1 MKQAITEYKQAI
13 IIGASPMGSEE
24 SALLKLLKWAGYRE
38 QAEHCSRDCDTCH
51 TGCSAK
57 IKNKDIY
64 VVVADGG
71 LKFLLKNGMLPDFFV
86 GDLDSVE
93 LEDTPTEKTQS
104 DGMQTEDTPTGKA
117 KPEGAL
123 KDILNDIPKEIVPVE
138 KDDTDMALAV
148 AKAYEKGYRNILLYG
163 GCGGARISHTLAN
176 IQMMSFYA
184 KKGCSLQ
191 MLGDGVRLEIL
202 HNASKTLSAAMKGS
216 ISVICLSDIAE
227 GVTIQGL
234 KYEYTGAL
242 TSDRTLGVSNSFVGK
257 DAMVSVENGTLL
269 LVYERA

>member
-24 SALLKLLKWAGYRE
+24 SALLKLLKWAGYGE
-38 QAEHCSRDCDTCH
+38 QAEHCSRDYDTCH

-93 LEDTPTEKTQS
+93 LE
-104 DGMQTEDTPTGKA
+104 
-117 KPEGAL
+117 GAL
-123 KDILNDIPKEIVPVE
+123 KDILKDIPKEIVPVE

>member
-24 SALLKLLKWAGYRE
+24 SALLKLLKWAGYGE

-93 LEDTPTEKTQS
+93 L
-104 DGMQTEDTPTGKA
+104 DGIQTEDTLTGDIQVNKA
-117 KPEGAL
+117 KPEGVI
-123 KDILNDIPKEIVPVE
+123 KDILKDIPKEIVPVE

-191 MLGDGVRLEIL
+191 MLGDGVRMEIL
-202 HNASKTLSAAMKGS
+202 HNGSKTLSAAMKGS
-216 ISVICLSDIAE
+216 ISVICLSDVAE

-257 DAMVSVENGTLL
+257 NAVVSVKNGTLL
-269 LVYERA
+269 LVYERG

>member
-1 MKQAITEYKQAI
+1 MKQTITEYKQAI

-24 SALLKLLKWAGYRE
+24 SALLKLLKWAGYGE

-93 LEDTPTEKTQS
+93 LE
-104 DGMQTEDTPTGKA
+104 
-117 KPEGAL
+117 GAL
-123 KDILNDIPKEIVPVE
+123 KDILNDIPKKIVPVE

>member
-24 SALLKLLKWAGYRE
+24 SALLKLLKWAGYGE

-51 TGCSAK
+51 TGCSVK

-123 KDILNDIPKEIVPVE
+123 KDILKDIPKEIVPVE

>member
-24 SALLKLLKWAGYRE
+24 SPLLKLLKWAGYGE

-93 LEDTPTEKTQS
+93 LEGD
-104 DGMQTEDTPTGKA
+104 
-117 KPEGAL
+117 L
-123 KDILNDIPKEIVPVE
+123 KDILNDIPKKIVPVE

-163 GCGGARISHTLAN
+163 GCGGARISHTFAN

>member
-24 SALLKLLKWAGYRE
+24 SALLKLLKWAGYGE

-93 LEDTPTEKTQS
+93 LEDTPTEKTQLDKTKS
-104 DGMQTEDTPTGKA
+104 ERTMK
-117 KPEGAL
+117 
-123 KDILNDIPKEIVPVE
+123 DIPKEIVPVE

>member
-24 SALLKLLKWAGYRE
+24 SALLKLLKWAGYGE

-123 KDILNDIPKEIVPVE
+123 KDILKDIPKEIVPVE

>member
-24 SALLKLLKWAGYRE
+24 SALLKLLKWAGYGE

-93 LEDTPTEKTQS
+93 LEGD
-104 DGMQTEDTPTGKA
+104 
-117 KPEGAL
+117 L
-123 KDILNDIPKEIVPVE
+123 KDILKDIPKEIVPVE

-191 MLGDGVRLEIL
+191 MLGDGIRLEIL

-257 DAMVSVENGTLL
+257 DAIVSVENGTLL

>member
-24 SALLKLLKWAGYRE
+24 SALLKLLKWAGYGE

-93 LEDTPTEKTQS
+93 LEGD
-104 DGMQTEDTPTGKA
+104 
-117 KPEGAL
+117 L
-123 KDILNDIPKEIVPVE
+123 KDILKDIPKEIVSVE

>member
-24 SALLKLLKWAGYRE
+24 SALLKLLKWAGYGE

-93 LEDTPTEKTQS
+93 LE
-104 DGMQTEDTPTGKA
+104 
-117 KPEGAL
+117 GAL
-123 KDILNDIPKEIVPVE
+123 KDILKDIPKEIVPVE

-216 ISVICLSDIAE
+216 ISVICPSDIAE

>member
-24 SALLKLLKWAGYRE
+24 SALLKLLKWAGYGE

-93 LEDTPTEKTQS
+93 LEGD
-104 DGMQTEDTPTGKA
+104 
-117 KPEGAL
+117 L
-123 KDILNDIPKEIVPVE
+123 KDILKDIPKEIVPAE

>member
-24 SALLKLLKWAGYRE
+24 SALLKLLKWAGYGE

-93 LEDTPTEKTQS
+93 LE
-104 DGMQTEDTPTGKA
+104 
-117 KPEGAL
+117 GAL
-123 KDILNDIPKEIVPVE
+123 KDILKDIPKEIVPVE

-234 KYEYTGAL
+234 KYEYTGAQ

-269 LVYERA
+269 LVYERT

>member
-1 MKQAITEYKQAI
+1 MKQATTEYKQAI

-24 SALLKLLKWAGYRE
+24 SALLKLLKWAGYGE
-38 QAEHCSRDCDTCH
+38 QAEHCSRNCDTCH

-93 LEDTPTEKTQS
+93 LEGD
-104 DGMQTEDTPTGKA
+104 
-117 KPEGAL
+117 L
-123 KDILNDIPKEIVPVE
+123 KDILKDIPKEIVPVE

>member
-24 SALLKLLKWAGYRE
+24 SALLKLLKWAGYGE

-93 LEDTPTEKTQS
+93 LEGD
-104 DGMQTEDTPTGKA
+104 
-117 KPEGAL
+117 L
-123 KDILNDIPKEIVPVE
+123 KDILKDIPKEIVPVE

-148 AKAYEKGYRNILLYG
+148 AKAYEKGYRNILLYD

>member
-24 SALLKLLKWAGYRE
+24 SALLKLLKWAGYGE

-93 LEDTPTEKTQS
+93 LE
-104 DGMQTEDTPTGKA
+104 
-117 KPEGAL
+117 GAL
-123 KDILNDIPKEIVPVE
+123 KDILNDIPKKIVPVE

-257 DAMVSVENGTLL
+257 DAIVSVENGTLL
-269 LVYERA
+269 LVYERT

>member
-24 SALLKLLKWAGYRE
+24 SALLKLLKWAGYGE

-93 LEDTPTEKTQS
+93 LEGD
-104 DGMQTEDTPTGKA
+104 
-117 KPEGAL
+117 L
-123 KDILNDIPKEIVPVE
+123 KDILKDIPKEIVPVE

-184 KKGCSLQ
+184 EKGCSLQ
-191 MLGDGVRLEIL
+191 MLGDGIRLEIL

>member
-24 SALLKLLKWAGYRE
+24 SALLKLLKWAGYGE

-93 LEDTPTEKTQS
+93 LEGD
-104 DGMQTEDTPTGKA
+104 
-117 KPEGAL
+117 L
-123 KDILNDIPKEIVPVE
+123 KDILNDIPKKIVPVE

-184 KKGCSLQ
+184 EKGCSLQ
-191 MLGDGVRLEIL
+191 MLGDGIRLEIL

>member
-24 SALLKLLKWAGYRE
+24 SALLKLLKWAGYGE

-93 LEDTPTEKTQS
+93 LE
-104 DGMQTEDTPTGKA
+104 
-117 KPEGAL
+117 GAL
-123 KDILNDIPKEIVPVE
+123 KDMLNDIPKKIVPVE

-202 HNASKTLSAAMKGS
+202 HNASKTLSAAMRGS

-257 DAMVSVENGTLL
+257 DAIVSVENGTLL

>member
-24 SALLKLLKWAGYRE
+24 SALLKLLKWAGYGE

-93 LEDTPTEKTQS
+93 LE
-104 DGMQTEDTPTGKA
+104 
-117 KPEGAL
+117 GAL
-123 KDILNDIPKEIVPVE
+123 KDILKDIPKEIVPVE

-176 IQMMSFYA
+176 IQMTSFYA

>member
-24 SALLKLLKWAGYRE
+24 SALLKLLKWAGYGE

-93 LEDTPTEKTQS
+93 LEGD
-104 DGMQTEDTPTGKA
+104 
-117 KPEGAL
+117 L
-123 KDILNDIPKEIVPVE
+123 KDILNDIPKKIVPVE
-138 KDDTDMALAV
+138 KDDTDMVLAV

>member
-24 SALLKLLKWAGYRE
+24 SALLKLLKWAGYGE

-93 LEDTPTEKTQS
+93 LEGD
-104 DGMQTEDTPTGKA
+104 
-117 KPEGAL
+117 L
-123 KDILNDIPKEIVPVE
+123 KDILNDIPKKIVPVE

-216 ISVICLSDIAE
+216 ISVVCLSDIAE

>member
-24 SALLKLLKWAGYRE
+24 SALLKLLKWAGYGE
-38 QAEHCSRDCDTCH
+38 QAEHCSRDCNTCH

-93 LEDTPTEKTQS
+93 LE
-104 DGMQTEDTPTGKA
+104 
-117 KPEGAL
+117 GAL
-123 KDILNDIPKEIVPVE
+123 KDMLNDIPKKIVPVE

-257 DAMVSVENGTLL
+257 DAIVSVENGTLL
-269 LVYERA
+269 LVYERT

>member
-1 MKQAITEYKQAI
+1 MKQATTEYKQAI

-24 SALLKLLKWAGYRE
+24 SALLKLLKWAGYGE
-38 QAEHCSRDCDTCH
+38 QAEHCSRNCDTCH

-93 LEDTPTEKTQS
+93 LE
-104 DGMQTEDTPTGKA
+104 
-117 KPEGAL
+117 GAL
-123 KDILNDIPKEIVPVE
+123 KDILNDIPKKIVPVE

>member
-1 MKQAITEYKQAI
+1 
-13 IIGASPMGSEE
+13 MGSEE
-24 SALLKLLKWAGYRE
+24 SALLKLLKWAGYGE

-93 LEDTPTEKTQS
+93 LEGD
-104 DGMQTEDTPTGKA
+104 
-117 KPEGAL
+117 L
-123 KDILNDIPKEIVPVE
+123 KDILKDIPKEIVPVE

>member
-24 SALLKLLKWAGYRE
+24 SALLKLLKWAGYGE

-93 LEDTPTEKTQS
+93 LEGD
-104 DGMQTEDTPTGKA
+104 
-117 KPEGAL
+117 L
-123 KDILNDIPKEIVPVE
+123 KDIRNDIPKKIVPVE

-242 TSDRTLGVSNSFVGK
+242 TSDRTLSVSNSFVGK

>member
-1 MKQAITEYKQAI
+1 MKQTITEYKQAI

-24 SALLKLLKWAGYRE
+24 SALLKLLKWAGYGE

-93 LEDTPTEKTQS
+93 LKGD
-104 DGMQTEDTPTGKA
+104 
-117 KPEGAL
+117 L
-123 KDILNDIPKEIVPVE
+123 KDILKDIPKEIVPME

-163 GCGGARISHTLAN
+163 GCGGARISHTFAN

>member
-24 SALLKLLKWAGYRE
+24 SALLKLLKWAGYGE

-93 LEDTPTEKTQS
+93 LEGD
-104 DGMQTEDTPTGKA
+104 
-117 KPEGAL
+117 L
-123 KDILNDIPKEIVPVE
+123 KDIL

-163 GCGGARISHTLAN
+163 GCGGARISHTFAN

>member
-1 MKQAITEYKQAI
+1 MKQTITEYKQAI

-24 SALLKLLKWAGYRE
+24 SALLKLLKWAGYGE

-93 LEDTPTEKTQS
+93 LEEIPTEKTQS

-117 KPEGAL
+117 RPEGAL
-123 KDILNDIPKEIVPVE
+123 KDILKDIPKEIVPVE

-163 GCGGARISHTLAN
+163 GYGGARISHTLAN

>member
-24 SALLKLLKWAGYRE
+24 SALLKLLKWAGYGE

-93 LEDTPTEKTQS
+93 LE
-104 DGMQTEDTPTGKA
+104 
-117 KPEGAL
+117 GAL
-123 KDILNDIPKEIVPVE
+123 KDILKDIPKEIVPVE

-227 GVTIQGL
+227 DVTIQGL

>member
-24 SALLKLLKWAGYRE
+24 SALLKLLKWAGYGE

-93 LEDTPTEKTQS
+93 LEGD
-104 DGMQTEDTPTGKA
+104 
-117 KPEGAL
+117 L
-123 KDILNDIPKEIVPVE
+123 KNILNDIPKKIVPVE

>member
-1 MKQAITEYKQAI
+1 MKQATTEYKQAI

-24 SALLKLLKWAGYRE
+24 SALLKLLKWAGYGE

-93 LEDTPTEKTQS
+93 LEGD
-104 DGMQTEDTPTGKA
+104 
-117 KPEGAL
+117 L
-123 KDILNDIPKEIVPVE
+123 KDILKDIPKEIVPVE

>member
-24 SALLKLLKWAGYRE
+24 SALLKLLKWAGYGE

-123 KDILNDIPKEIVPVE
+123 KDMLNDIPKKIVPVE

-163 GCGGARISHTLAN
+163 GCGGTRISHTLAN

>member
-24 SALLKLLKWAGYRE
+24 SALLKLLKWAGYGE
-38 QAEHCSRDCDTCH
+38 QAEHCSRDCDTCR

-93 LEDTPTEKTQS
+93 
-104 DGMQTEDTPTGKA
+104 
-117 KPEGAL
+117 PEGAL
-123 KDILNDIPKEIVPVE
+123 KDILKDIPKEIVPVE

-191 MLGDGVRLEIL
+191 MLGDGVRMEIL
-202 HNASKTLSAAMKGS
+202 HNGSKTLSAAMKGS
-216 ISVICLSDIAE
+216 ISVICLSDVAE

>member
-24 SALLKLLKWAGYRE
+24 SALLKLLKWAGYGE

-93 LEDTPTEKTQS
+93 LE
-104 DGMQTEDTPTGKA
+104 
-117 KPEGAL
+117 GAL
-123 KDILNDIPKEIVPVE
+123 KDILKDIPKEIVPVE

-234 KYEYTGAL
+234 KYEYTGVL

-257 DAMVSVENGTLL
+257 DAIVSVENGTLL

>member
-24 SALLKLLKWAGYRE
+24 SALLKLLKWAGYGE

-93 LEDTPTEKTQS
+93 LE
-104 DGMQTEDTPTGKA
+104 
-117 KPEGAL
+117 
-123 KDILNDIPKEIVPVE
+123 
-138 KDDTDMALAV
+138 
-148 AKAYEKGYRNILLYG
+148 
-163 GCGGARISHTLAN
+163 
-176 IQMMSFYA
+176 
-184 KKGCSLQ
+184 
-191 MLGDGVRLEIL
+191 
-202 HNASKTLSAAMKGS
+202 
-216 ISVICLSDIAE
+216 
-227 GVTIQGL
+227 
-234 KYEYTGAL
+234 GAL
-242 TSDRTLGVSNSFVGK
+242 TEIRIWRWRLPRLTKKATGTFCCTADAAVRGFRTHLQIS
-257 DAMVSVENGTLL
+257 
-269 LVYERA
+269 R

>member
-24 SALLKLLKWAGYRE
+24 SALLKLLKWAGYGE

-93 LEDTPTEKTQS
+93 LEGD
-104 DGMQTEDTPTGKA
+104 
-117 KPEGAL
+117 L
-123 KDILNDIPKEIVPVE
+123 KDILKDIPKEIVPVE

-148 AKAYEKGYRNILLYG
+148 ARAYEKGYRNILLYG

-202 HNASKTLSAAMKGS
+202 HNSSKTLSAAMKGS

-234 KYEYTGAL
+234 KYEYTGVL

>member
-1 MKQAITEYKQAI
+1 MKQATTEYKQAI

-24 SALLKLLKWAGYRE
+24 SALLKLLKWAGYGE
-38 QAEHCSRDCDTCH
+38 QAEHCSRNCDTCH

-93 LEDTPTEKTQS
+93 LE
-104 DGMQTEDTPTGKA
+104 
-117 KPEGAL
+117 GAL
-123 KDILNDIPKEIVPVE
+123 KDILKDIPKEIVPVE

-216 ISVICLSDIAE
+216 ISVVCLSDIAE

>member
-24 SALLKLLKWAGYRE
+24 SALLKLLKWAGYGE

-93 LEDTPTEKTQS
+93 LEGD
-104 DGMQTEDTPTGKA
+104 
-117 KPEGAL
+117 L
-123 KDILNDIPKEIVPVE
+123 KDILNDIPKKIVPVE

-234 KYEYTGAL
+234 KYEYTGAF

>member
-1 MKQAITEYKQAI
+1 MKQATTEYKQAI
-13 IIGASPMGSEE
+13 IIGASPMGREE
-24 SALLKLLKWAGYRE
+24 SALLKLLKWAGYGE
-38 QAEHCSRDCDTCH
+38 QAEHCSRNCDTCH

-93 LEDTPTEKTQS
+93 LE
-104 DGMQTEDTPTGKA
+104 
-117 KPEGAL
+117 GAL
-123 KDILNDIPKEIVPVE
+123 KDILKDIPKEIVPVE

-163 GCGGARISHTLAN
+163 GCGGARISHTFAN

>member
-24 SALLKLLKWAGYRE
+24 SALLKLLKWAGYGE

-86 GDLDSVE
+86 GDLDSVD
-93 LEDTPTEKTQS
+93 LEGD
-104 DGMQTEDTPTGKA
+104 
-117 KPEGAL
+117 L
-123 KDILNDIPKEIVPVE
+123 KDILNDIPKKIVPVE